1 MWFLLTEG
9 KMSFFKSRLLY
20 WCGDIDLKNVT
31 FCGDIDVSLCMFFF
45 SFFFFLFFF
54 FFCLTSFL
62 FQ

>member
-45 SFFFFLFFF
+45 S
-54 FFCLTSFL
+54 
-62 FQ
+62 